1 VTEPTPLEPEPWPGW
16 YAVEPW
22 EPSLDSAVPT
32 TLDPLVAF
40 SPSAFAFETN
50 DMEPLAIS
58 ANDSGLEARNVSSAQ
73 ISTDQ
78 VSSTQVFS
86 DEAASEQAAMDQVS
100 TAEPN
105 ESLGDS
111 GVVAV
116 AKPSSLHGAPR
127 VIVAFGLL
135 LFVAVFASLHVR
147 NHRAFGSLAYDTAI
161 YDQAVWLMGRTT
173 NPFMTVRG
181 LYVHGHHVNPF
192 LFLLV
197 PLSWLSGGAEAF
209 LIAQTVSFACGA
221 IPVFGLTR
229 YLIAGAPTTKHGG
242 LRWFR
247 PSSNFGAE
255 WLAAGVAIAY
265 LGSPMIQWINWAH
278 FHPESFATLPFLCGW
293 WTMVRRRWGWFG
305 LCVVILLSTRE
316 ETALA
321 VTMMGLV
328 MLWRT
333 FTLRRGAKLMAL
345 DNREE
350 SAVVGAARPSL
361 RWWSR
366 RFAASADVV
375 QRDTATVLSSTRKL
389 PHERGTAD
397 SLASSRVKSTNAYL
411 PGLLTSCMGGG
422 WYLLCT
428 RIILPRYNNGRPPY
442 YLQTFFGSFGG
453 SVGGIV
459 KTFVT
464 DPTKIISLATKQDR
478 LDYYWALGRPV
489 GFLFLLSPAHLLMV
503 LPSMVSNVLTDSQ
516 YPRLI
521 EYQYAAVLAGPLW
534 IATIYA
540 LIKLRRHLRVM
551 GVAVLVMLGLTYYA
565 EQDFS
570 PAPMSERGQIY
581 WAKPDAR
588 SASLAAAVK
597 LIPPNAGV
605 AASDFV
611 LPHLDRRRHAY
622 LWPNPFEERYW
633 GNYDPVTPTPLP
645 DPNAVDWFVID
656 DRLLQPADGVLADTL
671 TQPDGPFEVVFRS
684 NGVLVGKRKPGRVS
698 LPTKRSSP

>member
-1 VTEPTPLEPEPWPGW
+1 VTEPTSFEPEPWPGW
-16 YAVEPW
+16 SGVDPW
-22 EPSLDSAVPT
+22 EPSLEVAVPT
-32 TLDPLVAF
+32 ILDPPF
-40 SPSAFAFETN
+40 SPLSAE
-50 DMEPLAIS
+50 DVS
-58 ANDSGLEARNVSSAQ
+58 AAKDLELLPVPVDASRLPVRDVSEA
-73 ISTDQ
+73 
-78 VSSTQVFS
+78 QVFP
-86 DEAASEQAAMDQVS
+86 AQVS
-100 TAEPN
+100 TAERN
-105 ESLGDS
+105 ESVDD
-111 GVVAV
+111 VTVV
-116 AKPSSLHGAPR
+116 AKPSLLHGAPR
-127 VIVAFGLL
+127 FMVAFAML
-135 LFVAVFASLHVR
+135 LFVGVFASLHVR

-197 PLSWLSGGAEAF
+197 PISWLGGGAEAF
-209 LIAQTVSFACGA
+209 LVAQTVSFACGA
-221 IPVFGLTR
+221 IPIFGLTR
-229 YLIAGAPTTKHGG
+229 YLIAGAPVANDRSFR
-242 LRWFR
+242 RWGWLQPQQGR
-247 PSSNFGAE
+247 GAE
-255 WLAAGVAIAY
+255 WLAGGVAVAY

-293 WTMVRRRWGWFG
+293 WAMLRRRWGWFG
-305 LCVVILLSTRE
+305 LCVVILISTRE

-328 MLWRT
+328 MLWRA
-333 FTLRRGAKLMAL
+333 FTLRRGVKLVAASNSL
-345 DNREE
+345 EAAANAGT
-350 SAVVGAARPSL
+350 SARL
-361 RWWSR
+361 RWLSR
-366 RFAASADVV
+366 CFTASPHVV
-375 QRDTATVLSSTRKL
+375 QRDTASEGSSLRK
-389 PHERGTAD
+389 PGSNG
-397 SLASSRVKSTNAYL
+397 SLAPSRLQSRNAYL
-411 PGLLTSCMGGG
+411 PGLLTSFAGGG

-442 YLQTFFGSFGG
+442 YLQTFFGSLGG

-464 DPTKIISLATKQDR
+464 DPTKIINLATKQDR

-516 YPRLI
+516 YPRQI

-540 LIKLRRHLRVM
+540 LAKFRRHLRVM
-551 GVAVLVMLGLTYYA
+551 GVAVLAVLGLTYYA
-565 EQDFS
+565 EEDFS

-588 SASLAAAVK
+588 SASLAAAVR

-611 LPHLDRRRHAY
+611 LPHLDRRKHAY

-645 DPNAVDWFVID
+645 DPNVVDWFVID
-656 DRLLQPADGVLADTL
+656 DRLLRPADGVLAETL
-671 TQPDGPFEVVFRS
+671 TQPDGPFEMVFKS

-698 LPTKRSSP
+698 PPTLRSSP